1 MNIRVFIQNEAGSNR
16 KHYHDEKTL
25 EWKRV
30 EELPRHY
37 PYAYGFVVGTTGDD
51 GCNVDCYVITE
62 ESLKSGA
69 LVECEVAGLME
80 QFEEAEEDHKV
91 LATLPGASIEVSP
104 AIRER
109 LTEFVYSVFEQ
120 LGDTR
125 VVVGRF
131 LGPVAAAT
139 YVTARRDPM

>member
-1 MNIRVFIQNEAGSNR
+1 MIIHVFIQNEAGSNR

-37 PYAYGFVVGTTGDD
+37 PSAYGFVVGTTADD
-51 GCNVDCYVITE
+51 GCNVDCFVITE
-62 ESLKSGA
+62 KSLKTGA
-69 LVECEVAGLME
+69 LVECEIAGLME
-80 QFEEAEEDHKV
+80 Q
-91 LATLPGASIEVSP
+91 
-104 AIRER
+104 
-109 LTEFVYSVFEQ
+109 VFAQ

-131 LGPVAAAT
+131 LGPEAAES